1 MFTHPLTPGFL
12 WDLGKRK
19 VKFGSKR
26 QFSGWFG
33 VFFGSFPKWNLVL
46 QKWSQLVSSKES
58 EIKISI
64 SPCSVSQFC
73 QISSLSHSVQKGAL
87 EISSKIVG
95 AVAQLAPMLS
105 LSSHNFQRPL
115 LSCVNIFSLH
125 RLPSTLSA
133 LSFNSFFATL
143 CNRTSNLAVLRVNS
157 R

>member
-1 MFTHPLTPGFL
+1 MCQSHKIVGLETEGLFFLDATASLWRLHLPLL
-12 WDLGKRK
+12 LKMN
-19 VKFGSKR
+19 
-26 QFSGWFG
+26 
-33 VFFGSFPKWNLVL
+33 KWNLVL
-46 QKWSQLVSSKES
+46 QKWSQEQLVSSKES

-73 QISSLSHSVQKGAL
+73 QISRLSHSVQKGAL

-105 LSSHNFQRPL
+105 LPSHNSQRPL
-115 LSCVNIFSLH
+115 LSCVTIFSLH

-143 CNRTSNLAVLRVNS
+143 CNQTAFLRVNS

>member
-1 MFTHPLTPGFL
+1 MNVLCIVGRCRHARGRPPYSTRGNFL
-12 WDLGKRK
+12 KIRCIWYIKSSLRR
-19 VKFGSKR
+19 VKLSLR
-26 QFSGWFG
+26 
-33 VFFGSFPKWNLVL
+33 FP
-46 QKWSQLVSSKES
+46 
-58 EIKISI
+58 
-64 SPCSVSQFC
+64 SPNCSVSQFC
-73 QISSLSHSVQKGAL
+73 QISRLSHSVQIGAL